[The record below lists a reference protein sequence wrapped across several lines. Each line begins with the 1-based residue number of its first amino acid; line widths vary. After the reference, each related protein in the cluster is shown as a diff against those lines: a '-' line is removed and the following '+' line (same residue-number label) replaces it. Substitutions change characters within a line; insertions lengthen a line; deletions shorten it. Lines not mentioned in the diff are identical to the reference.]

1 MATID
6 LIEQAELDKAAAA
19 EQRTRWPRLHRK
31 SSMRTSTATASAKAL
46 FDDLSENGPA
56 VTVVTIPAPPV
67 VTLYTAAPPDTYT
80 ATILRVAD

>member
-6 LIEQAELDKAAAA
+6 LIEQAELDKSAASEAEDTLAEVAQEKLDADKTAA
-19 EQRTRWPRLHRK
+19 
-31 SSMRTSTATASAKAL
+31 ASAKAL

-56 VTVVTIPAPPV
+56 VTVVAVPAPPV

-80 ATILRVAD
+80 ATLLRVAD